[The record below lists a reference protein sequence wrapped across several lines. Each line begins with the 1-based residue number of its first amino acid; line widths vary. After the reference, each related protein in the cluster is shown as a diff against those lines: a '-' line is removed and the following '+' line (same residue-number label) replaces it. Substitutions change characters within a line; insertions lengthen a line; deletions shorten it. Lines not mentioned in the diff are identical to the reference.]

1 MTIRIGIVGVGKI
14 ARDQHLPAIAANPA
28 FELVGVT
35 SRSGAT
41 VDGVPTFHDLDALV
55 AGMPGLDAV
64 SICTPPQDRH
74 AIVRAALNHGL
85 HTMLEKPPG
94 ASLSEIADLPGLAA
108 AKNVALFSTYHS
120 REAPAV
126 APAKAWLADKTITAV
141 RVRWK
146 EDVRHWHPG
155 QAWIW
160 EPGGLGVFDPGIN
173 ALSSLTKILPAAPF
187 IVKADL
193 SFPANRAT
201 PIAAM
206 LDLTDVAGLSISV
219 ELDWRHVEKEMW
231 EIAVDTTAG
240 SLLLSGGG
248 AKLDIGGKQT
258 DDQDQHAEYK
268 GLYRRFADLVP
279 RREVDFDLAPIKL
292 IADAFMLGR
301 RIEVEPFEDQ
311 PAK

>member
-1 MTIRIGIVGVGKI
+1 MTIQIAIVGVGKI
-14 ARDQHLPAIAANPA
+14 ARDQHLPAIAANPDFA
-28 FELVGVT
+28 LVAAA
-35 SRSGAT
+35 SKSGQP
-41 VDGVPTFHDLDALV
+41 VDGVPTYPDIDTMMAAQPEV
-55 AGMPGLDAV
+55 TTV
-64 SICTPPQDRH
+64 TICTPPQDRH
-74 AIVRAALNHGL
+74 VIIRDALNRGL
-85 HTMLEKPPG
+85 NVMFEKPPG

-108 AKNVALFSTYHS
+108 AKNVALFATYHS
-120 REAPAV
+120 RQAPAV

-146 EDVRHWHPG
+146 ENVRQWHPG

-173 ALSSLTKILPAAPF
+173 AMSSLTEILPAAPF
-187 IVKADL
+187 ITKAEL

-206 LDLTDVAGLSISV
+206 LDLTDVAGVPISV
-219 ELDWRHVEKEMW
+219 ELDWRQVENQMW

-240 SLLLSGGG
+240 PLLLSGGG
-248 AKLDIGGKQT
+248 AMLDIGGKQT

-268 GLYRRFADLVP
+268 GLYRRFAELVP
-279 RREVDFDLAPIKL
+279 RREVDFDIAPIKL

-301 RIEVEPFEDQ
+301 RIEVEAFAD
-311 PAK
+311 

>member
-1 MTIRIGIVGVGKI
+1 MTIKIGIVGVGKI

-41 VDGVPTFHDLDALV
+41 VDGVPTFYDLDALAV
-55 AGMPGLDAV
+55 GVPGLESV

-74 AIVRAALNHGL
+74 AIVRAALNRGL
-85 HTMLEKPPG
+85 HVMLEKPPG

-146 EDVRHWHPG
+146 ENVRQWHPG

-173 ALSSLTKILPAAPF
+173 AMSSLTEILPAAPF

-193 SFPANRAT
+193 SFPANCAT
-201 PIAAM
+201 PIAAK
-206 LDLTDVAGLSISV
+206 LDLTDIAGLPISV
-219 ELDWRHVEKEMW
+219 ELDWRQVENQMW

-248 AKLDIGGKQT
+248 AKLDIGGKDT

-268 GLYRRFADLVP
+268 GLYRRFAELVP
-279 RREVDFDLAPIKL
+279 QREVDFDLAPIKL

-301 RIEVEPFEDQ
+301 RIEVEPFIE
-311 PAK
+311 